1 MGIAIA
7 RRLMDFGWTV
17 HGYDISATIT
27 KKMTSENVIGAYS
40 IPQLAEQLPRPRIL
54 WLMVPSGKPVDDI
67 LFDTKNGLAS
77 ILSKGDVV
85 IDGGNSFY
93 KDSIR
98 RAKKLKK
105 RGILFLD
112 CGVSGGP
119 AGTRNGAS
127 LMVGGDKKT
136 FDRVEPLFRDL
147 AQEQGYQFFAGV
159 GAGHFVKMIHNGI
172 EYGMM
177 QAIAEGFDI
186 LKKSAYKLDL
196 SRVADVY
203 NHGSVIESRLVGWL
217 KDAFELHGE
226 NLTSISGS
234 SAQTGEGAWTAN
246 TAKELDVR
254 AKVIGE
260 AVRFRRYSQEH
271 PSYAGKI
278 VSALRGQFGGHSV
291 TKK

>member
-1 MGIAIA
+1 
-7 RRLMDFGWTV
+7 
-17 HGYDISATIT
+17 
-27 KKMTSENVIGAYS
+27 
-40 IPQLAEQLPRPRIL
+40 
-54 WLMVPSGKPVDDI
+54 
-67 LFDTKNGLAS
+67 
-77 ILSKGDVV
+77 
-85 IDGGNSFY
+85 
-93 KDSIR
+93 
-98 RAKKLKK
+98 
-105 RGILFLD
+105 
-112 CGVSGGP
+112 
-119 AGTRNGAS
+119 
-127 LMVGGDKKT
+127 
-136 FDRVEPLFRDL
+136 
-147 AQEQGYQFFAGV
+147 
-159 GAGHFVKMIHNGI
+159 MIHNGI

-234 SAQTGEGAWTAN
+234 VAQTGEGAWTAN